1 MVFLYLLIRHKFEKN
16 LEIFRENY
24 FSRIRLSYKFREIAQ
39 NLQNSRKLLF
49 ENYEN
54 YQFLFFKKV
63 LYFS

>member
-49 ENYEN
+49 ENLRKLPI
-54 YQFLFFKKV
+54 FVF
-63 LYFS
+63 